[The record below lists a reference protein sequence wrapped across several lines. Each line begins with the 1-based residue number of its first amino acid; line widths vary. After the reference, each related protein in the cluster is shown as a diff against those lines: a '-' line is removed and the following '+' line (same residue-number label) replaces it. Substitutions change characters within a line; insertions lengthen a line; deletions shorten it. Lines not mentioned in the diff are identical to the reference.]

1 MQYAIDYGNILNP
14 HNQIT
19 LKSGIGTMFKIQYKN
34 WKRGGG
40 KGDVHTVTLIVQ
52 EWNVKV
58 QCYHLS
64 LGCANAIMNP

>member
-1 MQYAIDYGNILNP
+1 
-14 HNQIT
+14 
-19 LKSGIGTMFKIQYKN
+19 MFNIQYKN

-58 QCYHLS
+58 QCDHLS
-64 LGCANAIMNP
+64 LGCAKCHHEPIADVPGPHEDMRSPIPR